1 MSGAPDASGS
11 GAQTGAESAPAP
23 GWKSRLASLERRL
36 NRRSTS
42 PTARRWLLVVSL
54 IAFVTIA
61 VLSYLSLPDGQTFN
75 WWMAP
80 ILIVVLTPVTVL
92 ANAAEFKVM
101 AKFSGRPFGWIASC
115 RLTLIATAANLLP
128 LPGGIMIRTQALRA
142 EGATYKRALG
152 ANAIAGGAWVA
163 VGAVAT
169 GALLLSYQGF
179 SLIGTGSVVVGVLAT
194 ATVIYLMRRVHRRD
208 YLPMFVR
215 LGLVEVMTVLVAA
228 IRVMV
233 SFAFLNLSINPAQAV
248 ALTTPTIL
256 AAAIGIFPAGL
267 GLRELLAGAVALV
280 VNLPVGQS
288 VAATAVDRVFSQIGL
303 AMMSGLVLLIGGRKA
318 FMALPAEPAEQV
330 DADAAGVEP
339 LVSGADGDAG
349 VEVPHHGL

>member
-11 GAQTGAESAPAP
+11 GPETGAEPASAP
-23 GWKSRLASLERRL
+23 GWKSRLAALERRL
-36 NRRSTS
+36 NRRTTS
-42 PTARRWLLVVSL
+42 PSARRWLLIISL
-54 IAFVTIA
+54 VAFVAIA
-61 VLSYLSLPDGQTFN
+61 VTSYLSLPDDQTFN

-80 ILIVVLTPVTVL
+80 VLILVCTPLTVL

-101 AKFSGRPFGWIASC
+101 ATFSGRPFGWIASS

-169 GALLLSYQGF
+169 GALILSYQGF
-179 SLIGTGSVVVGVLAT
+179 GLIGTGAVLVGLLAM
-194 ATVIYLMRRVHRRD
+194 ATVIYLMRRVHRHD
-208 YLPMFVR
+208 YLPMFGA
-215 LGLVEVMTVLVAA
+215 LAAVEVITVLVAA
-228 IRVMV
+228 VRVFV
-233 SFAFLNLSINPAQAV
+233 SFAFLNLQINPAQAV
-248 ALTTPTIL
+248 ALTTPAIL

-280 VNLPVGQS
+280 VDLPVAQS

-303 AMMSGLVLLIGGRKA
+303 AVMSGLVLLIGGRKA
-318 FMALPAEPAEQV
+318 FNTLPEEPPERL

-339 LVSGADGDAG
+339 LVAGADGEAG